1 MRFPNELDANV
12 RKDQSQ
18 GRLLLQA
25 TKRIQ
30 LMQLK
35 PVDEDA
41 YRER

>member
-1 MRFPNELDANV
+1 MRFPGELYANV

-18 GRLLLQA
+18 GQLLLQA
-25 TKRIQ
+25 TKRVQ

-41 YRER
+41 